1 MCAKSGHFTTAP
13 CLNRKS
19 MHHFIREGG
28 GSPKSLPLVQSP
40 GAQTNKEDIKNL
52 HSERE
57 GNCLPSVV
65 PTQFQ
70 GQWRHTTHLDKAC
83 PIVTLNM
90 RTFSSPV
97 TPNHLSATEFKYR
110 KGTQHRRRQ
119 GRGLT
124 GQGQAKTETKQ
135 LPMVQE
141 QEQGQGL
148 CQKLMRPVVDFNF

>member
-1 MCAKSGHFTTAP
+1 
-13 CLNRKS
+13 

-70 GQWRHTTHLDKAC
+70 GQWRHTTTPGQSLPYCNPQHAH
-83 PIVTLNM
+83 IF
-90 RTFSSPV
+90 FSSHSKPPV
-97 TPNHLSATEFKYR
+97 SH
-110 KGTQHRRRQ
+110 
-119 GRGLT
+119 
-124 GQGQAKTETKQ
+124 
-135 LPMVQE
+135 
-141 QEQGQGL
+141 
-148 CQKLMRPVVDFNF
+148 